1 MTETI
6 GAGLKALRAPT
17 GPPGCSP
24 LLLLLILGSVGPS
37 DSCPVFIALLCS
49 SPTAR
54 PFAHTSHHNVSFFLV
69 PGPVRVMGPL
79 HGHLE
84 GSFFTR
90 DVLPEAHLP
99 IPLISAPRSWY
110 YTTPWIPSTL
120 IRIVRLLEVLSW
132 ILTLNICF
140 NFCYLRNFATGLN
153 AMRICV
159 CVCVCLCVCI
169 ASILMK
175 TKNATDFL
183 FFILY
188 LIDSSIFW
196 VRE

>member
-1 MTETI
+1 MISYETSQTIRGSLVVARANRSLSDRACKRRDKRREAKKRAETRFEYTRMTETI
-6 GAGLKALRAPT
+6 GAGLKALWAPT
-17 GPPGCSP
+17 GPPGLLPLPSP
-24 LLLLLILGSVGPS
+24 NSPLLLLLLILGSVGPS

-99 IPLISAPRSWY
+99 VPIPLISAPRSWH
-110 YTTPWIPSTL
+110 YTIRRIRLSNPNL
-120 IRIVRLLEVLSW
+120 IRLFQLLS
-132 ILTLNICF
+132 
-140 NFCYLRNFATGLN
+140 
-153 AMRICV
+153 
-159 CVCVCLCVCI
+159 
-169 ASILMK
+169 
-175 TKNATDFL
+175 
-183 FFILY
+183 
-188 LIDSSIFW
+188 
-196 VRE
+196 